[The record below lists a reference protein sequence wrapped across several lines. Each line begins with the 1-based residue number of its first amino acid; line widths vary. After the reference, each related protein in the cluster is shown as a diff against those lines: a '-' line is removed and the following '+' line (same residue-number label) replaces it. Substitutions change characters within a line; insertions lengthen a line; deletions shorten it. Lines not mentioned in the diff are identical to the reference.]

1 MPIKEHYNTE
11 VNMFD
16 IVKVGIDQIEEF
28 AELRSAVLM
37 ETNNLT
43 DSKEKERFYDNNL
56 VYLKEAIPSGKF
68 LAFMAKKNK
77 KIVATSAIV
86 FFQIAPCNSVPN
98 GKVGYIQNMYTIKEY
113 RRQGL
118 ASMLLERTI
127 DEAKRYRCSK
137 ISLNATKMG
146 RKLYEK
152 SGFTET
158 ADEMEL
164 FI

>member
-68 LAFMAKKNK
+68 
-77 KIVATSAIV
+77 S
-86 FFQIAPCNSVPN
+86 
-98 GKVGYIQNMYTIKEY
+98 
-113 RRQGL
+113 GL
-118 ASMLLERTI
+118 H
-127 DEAKRYRCSK
+127 
-137 ISLNATKMG
+137 G
-146 RKLYEK
+146 
-152 SGFTET
+152 
-158 ADEMEL
+158 
-164 FI
+164 